1 MSKLTKKD
9 VSRFEARLRRRAE
22 ELRRDME
29 QARLQARS
37 EDAIAAVSTV
47 RDVGDDSVAELNAST
62 NLTFLD
68 RNAAELRDIDEAL
81 ERIREGTYGLCIEC
95 GSEIERERL
104 EANPAATRDI
114 DHERR
119 FEANRAGGRDITPSL

>member
-9 VSRFEARLRRRAE
+9 ISRFETRLRRRAE

-29 QARLQARS
+29 QARSQARN

-47 RDVGDDSVAELNAST
+47 RDAGDNSVAELNAST

-68 RNAAELRDIDEAL
+68 RNAAELRDINEAL

-95 GSEIERERL
+95 DSEIERERL
-104 EANPAATRDI
+104 DANPAAKRDI

-119 FEANRAGGRDITPSL
+119 FEASYAGGRDITPSL